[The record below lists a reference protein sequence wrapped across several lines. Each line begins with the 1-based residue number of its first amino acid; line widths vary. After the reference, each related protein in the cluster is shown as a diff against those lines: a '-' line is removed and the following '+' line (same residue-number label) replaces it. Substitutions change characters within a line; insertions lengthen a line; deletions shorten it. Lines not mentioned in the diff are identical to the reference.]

1 MLGIKR
7 TTTAEEYY
15 ELDEKSSSAEIN
27 TAKIDQ
33 PSHNKKVKSTTSHT
47 SVYKDYNVKET
58 YQTDIELVPF
68 LINPSSPV

>member
-33 PSHNKKVKSTTSHT
+33 PSHNKKVKSTT
-47 SVYKDYNVKET
+47 
-58 YQTDIELVPF
+58 
-68 LINPSSPV
+68 